1 MSIGESHRPRR
12 WWAAGPLTDWRS
24 LAISALVHVGLVF
37 LFGLVVLTVAPPVER
52 DEIRPVIGLRG
63 DVSDLDT
70 RAGPIGRI
78 AGGAPGDDG
87 GAGNVQLP
95 RVSKDTAF
103 LAPSA
108 DPGEMI
114 LADALPASSSASAV
128 ATVSGAEAAS
138 GLGLIPGLGS
148 GGGGGTGVGTGPD
161 QGPGLGYGTTFFGT
175 EARARSFAFV
185 IDRSGSM
192 AFQDALTVAKNELM
206 RSLRPLP
213 PEARFAVVFYNQVP
227 KRIEVGGSESLVP
240 ATESNKAQVEKQ
252 LERLLPE
259 GGTDHMEAL
268 RIAMAMKP
276 EVIFFLTDADLMTYS
291 DVNKLVQN
299 ELGVRIQ
306 TIHFSPGLALPGQSP
321 LKRLAAA
328 TGGAYRHID
337 VNKFGGK

>member
-1 MSIGESHRPRR
+1 MSGVPTAPGRSSFGS
-12 WWAAGPLTDWRS
+12 GPLTDWRS
-24 LAISALVHVGLVF
+24 LAVSALVHSLLVV
-37 LFGLVVLTVAPPVER
+37 LSGLVVMSVAPPAAEE
-52 DEIRPVIGLRG
+52 EIRPVIGLRG

-78 AGGAPGDDG
+78 SGGSPGEDG

-95 RVSKDTAF
+95 RVSKDTQF

-114 LADALPASSSASAV
+114 LADALPASSTASP
-128 ATVSGAEAAS
+128 VSNFAGAEAAS

-148 GGGGGTGVGTGPD
+148 GGGGGTGVGTGPA

-213 PEARFAVVFYNQVP
+213 PEARVAVIFYNQVP
-227 KRIEVGGSESLVP
+227 KRIVVSGSENLVP
-240 ATESNKAQVEKQ
+240 ATESNKAQIETQ

-268 RIAMAMKP
+268 RIALAMKP

-291 DVNKLVQN
+291 DVNKLVQDD
-299 ELGVRIQ
+299 LGVRIQ
-306 TIHFSPGLALPGQSP
+306 TIHFSPGRALPGQSP

-337 VNKFGGK
+337 VNEFGGK

>member
-1 MSIGESHRPRR
+1 MSVGETRR
-12 WWAAGPLTDWRS
+12 IQRIWSAGPLTDWRS
-24 LAISALVHVGLVF
+24 LGVSAAVHAL
-37 LFGLVVLTVAPPVER
+37 LVVLSGLIVMSVAPPTGE
-52 DEIRPVIGLRG
+52 DEPRPVTGLRG
-63 DVSDLDT
+63 DISDLDT
-70 RAGPIGRI
+70 RAGPVGRI
-78 AGGAPGDDG
+78 SGGSAGEDG
-87 GAGNVQLP
+87 GSGNVQLP
-95 RVSKDTAF
+95 RVAKDTQF

-114 LADALPASSSASAV
+114 LADALPAASSAPV
-128 ATVSGAEAAS
+128 VSNFGGAEAVS

-148 GGGGGTGVGTGPD
+148 GGGGGTGVGTGPS

-192 AFQDALTVAKNELM
+192 AFQDALTVAKKELM

-213 PEARFAVVFYNQVP
+213 SEARIAVIFYNQVP
-227 KRIEVGGSESLVP
+227 KRIEVGGSANLVP
-240 ATESNKAQVEKQ
+240 ATESNKAEVETQ
-252 LERLLPE
+252 LARLLPE

-268 RIAMAMKP
+268 RIALAMKP

-291 DVNKLVQN
+291 DVNKLVQDD
-299 ELGVRIQ
+299 LGVRIQ
-306 TIHFSPGLALPGQSP
+306 TIHFSPGSALPGQSP

-337 VNKFGGK
+337 VNKFGEQ

>member
-1 MSIGESHRPRR
+1 MKAGETHTPHR
-12 WWAAGPLTDWRS
+12 WFSAGPLTDWRS
-24 LAISALVHVGLVF
+24 LAVSAFVHAGLVL
-37 LFGLVVLTVAPPVER
+37 LFGLVVLTAAPPMAR
-52 DEIRPVIGLRG
+52 DESRPVVGLRG
-63 DVSDLDT
+63 DVSDLDS
-70 RAGPIGRI
+70 RAGPIGRVS
-78 AGGAPGDDG
+78 GGAPGEDG

-114 LADALPASSSASAV
+114 LADALPAAASASTV
-128 ATVSGAEAAS
+128 ANVSGAEAAS

-148 GGGGGTGVGTGPD
+148 GGGGGTGVGTGPA
-161 QGPGLGYGTTFFGT
+161 QGPGIGYGTTFFGA

-213 PEARFAVVFYNQVP
+213 AEARFAVVFYNQVP
-227 KRIEVGGSESLVP
+227 KRIEVGGSASLMP

-268 RIAMAMKP
+268 RIALAMKP

-291 DVNKLVQN
+291 DVNKLVQDD
-299 ELGVRIQ
+299 LGVRIQ
-306 TIHFSPGLALPGQSP
+306 TIHFSPGPAMPGQSP

-328 TGGAYRHID
+328 SGGAYRHID
-337 VNKFGGK
+337 VNKFGGR